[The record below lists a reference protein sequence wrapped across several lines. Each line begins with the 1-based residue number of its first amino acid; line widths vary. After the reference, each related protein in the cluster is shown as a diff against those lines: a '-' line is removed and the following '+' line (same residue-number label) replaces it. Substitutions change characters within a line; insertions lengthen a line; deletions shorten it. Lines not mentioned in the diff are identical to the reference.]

1 MCQLIKTQGSAAE
14 TITLDK
20 LAAFGFALLGA
31 NVSLV
36 TLYRCYCMML
46 QQTYDAGS
54 PNTTTTVQ
62 LHIC

>member
-31 NVSLV
+31 DVSSV
-36 TLYRCYCMML
+36 TLYRCY
-46 QQTYDAGS
+46 DAS
-54 PNTTTTVQ
+54 TDV
-62 LHIC
+62 